1 MLEVVRCFP
10 PSIMVQEIKFPGIW
24 PIWLTNHLI
33 QYRTTQKP
41 IYWFALEV
49 KGARSRRMRRIYS
62 SQELNRGIVP
72 VALEPK
78 TFLPQDSS
86 LTLFRWFI
94 CVHFGSPVSQCWAWI
109 TSAPPVSCVL
119 APNPSESFLVLSG
132 VSSAVPWL
140 CTLALRSPE
149 NFAFPS
155 SMTLDLF

>member
-1 MLEVVRCFP
+1 MLEVVRCLP
-10 PSIMVQEIKFPGIW
+10 PIIVREIKFPGIW

-33 QYRTTQKP
+33 QHRTTQKP

-49 KGARSRRMRRIYS
+49 KGARSRRIRIYS

-94 CVHFGSPVSQCWAWI
+94 CVHSGSPVSPCGAWI

-119 APNPSESFLVLSG
+119 APNPSESFLVLPG

-140 CTLALRSPE
+140 CTLAFRSPE
-149 NFAFPS
+149 GFAFPS